1 MDAADAKRTIKK
13 AAAAL
18 LVKKD
23 AAAERVQRLQA
34 RRDEFATGLQQAQA
48 LADSAQIEQM
58 QASLRDAE
66 EHLDLEQQVLAKIE
80 TDLQDTLRDMDALPG
95 LQSQGERAALQAKV
109 SALSASDP
117 FAVSAED
124 RALENVRGAIS
135 ELDAQVKL
143 QAELAGEAEP
153 TLSRAEAKQA
163 EEDAIRAQLA
173 ALKAKKNQQ
182 AVETPAGPASEGDT
196 PAPKKRS
203 KRTL

>member
-1 MDAADAKRTIKK
+1 MDVADAKRTIKK

-18 LVKKD
+18 LVKKE
-23 AAAERVQRLQA
+23 AAAARVMKLQA
-34 RRDEFATGLQQAQA
+34 RRDELAAGLQQAQA
-48 LADSAQIEQM
+48 LADSEQAEQL

-66 EHLDLEQQVLAKIE
+66 QHLDLEQQVLAKVE
-80 TDLQDTLRDMDALPG
+80 ADLQDTLRDLDALPG

-109 SALSASDP
+109 SALSSSDP
-117 FAVSAED
+117 FALSAED
-124 RALENVRGAIS
+124 RALDNVRGAIS

-163 EEDAIRAQLA
+163 KEDAIRAQLA
-173 ALKAKKNQQ
+173 ALKAKKSQA
-182 AVETPAGPASEGDT
+182 AVESSAEPASSADA